1 MLTRSDP
8 YGVRL
13 LFMFVLTTVI
23 LSSFAGSADWSRI
36 ISDMERQ
43 PLRANSKQQLAI
55 AYNNYAGTDHFKP
68 AIFDRLMPA
77 TCPVASDRSN
87 TARGT
92 PPLGTAIVPRS
103 RVGL

>member
-1 MLTRSDP
+1 
-8 YGVRL
+8 
-13 LFMFVLTTVI
+13 
-23 LSSFAGSADWSRI
+23 
-36 ISDMERQ
+36 
-43 PLRANSKQQLAI
+43 
-55 AYNNYAGTDHFKP
+55 GTDHFKP

-103 RVGL
+103 RVGLDVACGGLQRLAGTITWGATEALGPPPAR